1 MDDFLF
7 NHSIQPFEQRALVR
21 QQQED
26 NRREQVI
33 GFEGNK
39 IGEEANEIVRRGFD
53 DLVSST
59 RDTLQ
64 AYESAQGDLIGE
76 LGYLGDDISSALN
89 SVSSDLEEM
98 NKNLGEGLG
107 QVDKTLKGGF
117 TATAAVMG
125 LGFTALH
132 RKIDEGIEEVSG
144 KLDNIDESIT
154 ELTDTVDTGLQEID
168 QTLDEGIT
176 ELTEETKEGFA
187 KVAETVDS
195 GLQEIDQTLDEGI
208 TELTE
213 ETKEGFAKVAETVD
227 SGLQEID
234 QTLDEGFSNVCET
247 IEEGMETVD
256 NTLILGFQE
265 ESRQLQKINHTLSQ
279 GIYQLSSLLENVSD
293 ELVDIK
299 CEISQGFEN
308 LGSLFQWGFS
318 EVIAQAE
325 LQNEKLAKII
335 HILLR
340 PAATKARELYAHAVA
355 NYRRRLAD
363 EALKSFL
370 YLLEEKEYW
379 VVLGTYVPLHR
390 LIANIYLFDK
400 RDYDNAIRYYEF
412 AVKYAPLGAKSLR
425 ALLLLHLGLCFYYKK
440 DFVTAKIFV
449 EKSLQEKYSLE
460 AEYQL
465 AQYCALCGE
474 SKEAFLRL
482 KKIIKLN
489 KSYVVKILR
498 EADFQTI
505 QREVLSYLLNLNQL
519 NSLSGIKKHLVNLA
533 RIILQIIS
541 KVKKRGKSTEKFK
554 TLLRK
559 LLDVVKNIQA
569 QIEKLQKATK

>member
-154 ELTDTVDTGLQEID
+154 ELTDTVDT
-168 QTLDEGIT
+168 
-176 ELTEETKEGFA
+176 
-187 KVAETVDS
+187 